1 MGNLKLHFECA
12 SGKGVLLSRPD
23 CSKSGLDS
31 GGSDGEELM
40 SMWCSCVL
48 LTALRYDEMSIL
60 FMVLV
65 TETTLERGLI
75 QLRSRDTTMKEM
87 MHISKLKDFLIK
99 YLASATK
106 V

>member
-1 MGNLKLHFECA
+1 MVNSKLHFEWA
-12 SGKGVLLSRPD
+12 SEKGVPLSRPGW
-23 CSKSGLDS
+23 SESGLDS
-31 GGSDGEELM
+31 GVSDGEELM
-40 SMWCSCVL
+40 SAWCSCVL
-48 LTALRYDEMSIL
+48 LTVFRYDEMSIL

>member
-1 MGNLKLHFECA
+1 MA
-12 SGKGVLLSRPD
+12 SAVPLFKIRSFGRKQ
-23 CSKSGLDS
+23 
-31 GGSDGEELM
+31 
-40 SMWCSCVL
+40 
-48 LTALRYDEMSIL
+48 YDEMSIL

-65 TETTLERGLI
+65 TETTLERGLV